1 MLAARRAF
9 ARIIVLS
16 VVVVLL
22 VWFVQTDVSY
32 VGVLLSTSTPISR
45 GNAASSCCHR
55 CTESQGEVIYQ
66 GGAEWKRYG
75 DPTPPRPPEPVWQLF
90 EQPGHPYVF
99 ADSLGPNSTLKM
111 FRECCVCPVHQI
123 GRVLIL
129 VSETRDLL
137 LGVDPNTTVA
147 QLSYPAKTAIMNK
160 QYADA
165 HGYDFVYSRPGV
177 TATFREMMWA
187 ALEKESKASDCK
199 FAAPLWHFN
208 RSSLR
213 SAPWAKLP
221 AAWHF
226 ALEYDWIVSIDS
238 DAVFRNM
245 SWKLPQSLAAL
256 RPDQDYLFLSN
267 MPFSYMMPCSGVFVV
282 RGGDRGRKRLETWW
296 NTISQTDRRH
306 AYEQTALWQRITPQT
321 WAGTQYDADFA
332 NAGVRIDV
340 AQFYR
345 SGGYWPVSKPHS
357 WIVHVGSTELVGRA
371 SIFDGI
377 LEERNISLQAR
388 ALPLLQQIPTALING
403 NAVALDME
411 KFNSANV
418 SNWLEGT
425 LDSVCTSR

>member
-1 MLAARRAF
+1 
-9 ARIIVLS
+9 
-16 VVVVLL
+16 
-22 VWFVQTDVSY
+22 
-32 VGVLLSTSTPISR
+32 
-45 GNAASSCCHR
+45 
-55 CTESQGEVIYQ
+55 
-66 GGAEWKRYG
+66 
-75 DPTPPRPPEPVWQLF
+75 
-90 EQPGHPYVF
+90 
-99 ADSLGPNSTLKM
+99 
-111 FRECCVCPVHQI
+111 
-123 GRVLIL
+123 
-129 VSETRDLL
+129 
-137 LGVDPNTTVA
+137 
-147 QLSYPAKTAIMNK
+147 MNK
-160 QYADA
+160 RYADA
-165 HGYDFVYSRPGV
+165 HGYDFVYSRPLV

-187 ALEKESKASDCK
+187 ALEKEGEASDCK
-199 FAAPLWHFN
+199 VAAPLWHFN

-256 RPDQDYLFLSN
+256 RPDQDFLFLSD
-267 MPFSYMMPCSGVFVV
+267 MPYSYMMPCSGFFVV

-296 NTISQTDRRH
+296 NTTSQTDRRH

-321 WAGTQYDADFA
+321 RAGTQYDADFA
-332 NAGVRIDV
+332 NAGVRIDA

-357 WIVHVGSTELVGRA
+357 WILHVGSPEPVGRA
-371 SIFDGI
+371 PIFDGI

-388 ALPLLQQIPTALING
+388 ALPLLKEIPTTLING

-411 KFNSANV
+411 KFNSAKF

-425 LDSVCTSR
+425 LDSSFLPSPPLELLPVAVNLVAEESRATCPALFSVETFAISVADALLLELRRRLCGELCADEGPITFVTTSIVLARICRHVPLAGVGSSHAFFSPV